1 MYAWR
6 DIDVDVDAALQSP
19 LPSASLS
26 STFNGNC
33 LGAFLSVNAPL
44 DADAHAQQLKL
55 TERERESERETVNGR
70 AAPSLITIGIINCRS
85 N

>member
-26 STFNGNC
+26 SAFNGNC

-44 DADAHAQQLKL
+44 ESDAHAQQLKL
-55 TERERESERETVNGR
+55 TERESERETVNGR